1 MIVWS
6 TLTHNFSMES
16 FHKFYCRA
24 KSPWKERLI
33 FKAFQVLVR
42 IIRYEDTTNFNQYR
56 LYTVQYIYIIH
67 DETLLQN
74 HFFVDLRAQC
84 NYSKIVASYRR
95 KITVF
100 LGETQLSTPVVPLFS
115 TPKLPKKVLKKG
127 VNVEK
132 RGKLPWKIM
141 NEILVQKNFFS
152 TIMNE

>member
-1 MIVWS
+1 MTDRVCTHYAMIVWS

-100 LGETQLSTPVVPLFS
+100 LGETQLSNALQSKPGNAFS
-115 TPKLPKKVLKKG
+115 FMNLVW
-127 VNVEK
+127 EK
-132 RGKLPWKIM
+132 
-141 NEILVQKNFFS
+141 NEVTE
-152 TIMNE
+152 TIMFISHE

>member
-1 MIVWS
+1 MKRTIDIQSIPCSRTNHTVW
-6 TLTHNFSMES
+6 FI
-16 FHKFYCRA
+16 
-24 KSPWKERLI
+24 P
-33 FKAFQVLVR
+33 
-42 IIRYEDTTNFNQYR
+42 YEDTTNFIPYEDTSNFNQYR

-127 VNVEK
+127 VNVET
-132 RGKLPWKIM
+132 RGKLPWKNM
-141 NEILVQKNFFS
+141 NEILVQKIFS
-152 TIMNE
+152 IELSK